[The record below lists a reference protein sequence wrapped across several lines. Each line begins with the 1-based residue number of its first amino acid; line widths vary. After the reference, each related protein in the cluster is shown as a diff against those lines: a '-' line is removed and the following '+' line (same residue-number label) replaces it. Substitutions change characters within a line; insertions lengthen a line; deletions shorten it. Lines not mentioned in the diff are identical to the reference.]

1 MFFHDGTGHMCNF
14 MPKYHRACRYPTAI
28 KKKIVNHCFHLNKMI
43 RNEGH
48 NTSIN
53 VTKLFLRISKNDQK
67 LRLLF

>member
-1 MFFHDGTGHMCNF
+1 MMEL
-14 MPKYHRACRYPTAI
+14 AI
-28 KKKIVNHCFHLNKMI
+28 CVILCLNLTVHVVIQKQLKKIVNHCFHLNKMI

-67 LRLLF
+67 LWLLL

>member
-1 MFFHDGTGHMCNF
+1 MLFHDGTGHMCNF
-14 MPKYHRACRYPTAI
+14 MPKCHRACRYPKAI
-28 KKKIVNHCFHLNKMI
+28 KKIVNRCFHLNKMI

-67 LRLLF
+67 LWLLL